1 MMKSSGRLPGRL
13 LLAAGFVL
21 AICVAT
27 GQPASAEA
35 HGEQT
40 LVGEVFAE
48 QYDENGEVSG
58 VSIFD
63 DNWGTVMVSPAGQGR
78 ELLSRVGMLVEATG
92 EVEETEEGDY
102 VITVKTY
109 RIVQDDEDQ
118 ADAPEEGE

>member
-21 AICVAT
+21 AIGAAA
-27 GQPASAEA
+27 GRPASGEA

-102 VITVKTY
+102 VITVKRY

-118 ADAPEEGE
+118 AAAPEEGE